1 MRKVINKIFL
11 LLTISLVLG
20 ACNDDELTRLN
31 PDATTTVALSSNDVV
46 LEKANIGQD
55 ALNISWTEPEFG
67 YSAAASY
74 QILFDLA
81 GGDFSGAQVVSVGQE
96 LSKTFETE
104 ELNKILI
111 SLGVEPK
118 TATEINVKV
127 KVILSKTTNI
137 DSPVN
142 SMMVTAYQDL
152 LDLSS
157 PWGVVGSAYNDW
169 GATPDAPFY
178 KVQGQ
183 PNVYVAYVTLKDGEW
198 KIRKDNDWTVNY
210 GDDGTDGTLEAG
222 GANIPSTAG
231 TYKIVFDEAK
241 LTYTIEKYSWGIVGS
256 AYNDWGATPD
266 APLEYDPYTDTWRT
280 QVKLLDGEFKIRKN
294 NDWGTNYGDNGGDGT
309 LEEGGEN
316 IVVTAGYYEIIVDFN
331 DLTYTLE
338 KTEIWGVVGSGYNDW
353 GATPDFPFKRD
364 FSKDDVYVID
374 EITLLDGEIKF
385 RTNNDWG
392 KNYGDTGLDG
402 ILEEGG
408 DNIPSTA
415 GVYSIVLD
423 FSNPSVPTYSI
434 TAK

>member
-222 GANIPSTAG
+222 GANIPATAG

>member
-1 MRKVINKIFL
+1 MKKIINKIFL
-11 LLTISLVLG
+11 LLTISLILG

-31 PDATTTVALSSNDVV
+31 PEATTTVALSSGDVV

-81 GGDFSGAQVVSVGQE
+81 GGDFSGAQVVSTGQE

-111 SLGVEPK
+111 GLGVAPK
-118 TATEINVKV
+118 QATEVIVKV
-127 KVILSKTTNI
+127 KIILSKTTSI
-137 DSPVN
+137 DSPI
-142 SMMVTAYQDL
+142 SSLMVTAYQDQ

-178 KVQGQ
+178 KIQGQ

-210 GDDGTDGTLEAG
+210 GDDGGDGTLEAG
-222 GANIPSTAG
+222 GANIPATAG
-231 TYKIVFDEAK
+231 TYKIVFDEAN
-241 LTYTIEKYSWGIVGS
+241 LTYTIEKYTWGIVGS

-280 QVKLLDGEFKIRKN
+280 QVKLLDGEFKIRLN
-294 NDWGTNYGDNGGDGT
+294 NDWGTNYGDDGADGT
-309 LEEGGEN
+309 LDAGGAN
-316 IVVTAGYYEIIVDFN
+316 IVVSAGYYEIIVNFN
-331 DLTYTLE
+331 DMTYTLE
-338 KTEIWGVVGSGYNDW
+338 KTQIWGVVGSGYNNW

-374 EITLLDGEIKF
+374 KITLLDGEIKF
-385 RTNNDWG
+385 RVNNDWAI
-392 KNYGDTGLDG
+392 NYGDTGLDG

>member
-127 KVILSKTTNI
+127 KVILSKTTSI

-222 GANIPSTAG
+222 GANIPATAG
-231 TYKIVFDEAK
+231 TYKIVFDEAN

>member
-127 KVILSKTTNI
+127 KVILSKTTSI

-222 GANIPSTAG
+222 GANIPATAG
-231 TYKIVFDEAK
+231 TYKIVFDEAN
-241 LTYTIEKYSWGIVGS
+241 LTYTVEKYSWGIVGS

-408 DNIPSTA
+408 ENIPSTA